1 MKKLVVMLLLLV
13 SSSVFAETTREE
25 CINEVRNSNEPFH
38 PGKQCSLELSELI
51 QLFLPLESGVSLSW
65 GVAAG
70 VKTPINWLTIGKSS
84 GCDGSPVSLDAPERC
99 GEIFVTK
106 NGAIDFT
113 VLEKTVQPG
122 VWTIKL
128 FGSNAGVSKIE
139 FNADADISLDDLIDS
154 LKKGKFNLELIAK
167 NDPWYGAS
175 TRENLYHIKVSGKK
189 EAWLKD
195 EMSCGVSG
203 EHCTFTLTIF
213 HHMNEAVKS
222 LRFQNHNTDN
232 PP

>member
-1 MKKLVVMLLLLV
+1 MLV
-13 SSSVFAETTREE
+13 STNVFAESTRDK

-65 GVAAG
+65 GVAAE
-70 VKTPINWLTIGKSS
+70 VKTPINWLTIGKLS
-84 GCDGSPVSLDAPERC
+84 GCDGTPQSLDAPERC
-99 GEIFVTK
+99 GEIFITK
-106 NGAIDFT
+106 KGVIDFT

-139 FNADADISLDDLIDS
+139 FNADADINLDHSLDN
-154 LKKGKFNLELIAK
+154 LKKSKFNLELIAK
-167 NDPWYGAS
+167 NDPWYGAT
-175 TRENLYHIKVSGKK
+175 TRENLYHLKVSGKK

-213 HHMNEAVKS
+213 HYIGEAIKS
-222 LRFQNHNTDN
+222 LQFQSHNTD
-232 PP
+232 PKP